1 MSSRKRRFRWQR
13 WGWMRRL
20 AAGLAVL
27 AALAPLAAAL
37 FYAFAVRP
45 DRQSVPYRRAMERL
59 RANRSVAR
67 LLGAPV
73 ETGWWVR
80 GHAGADSA
88 RLAVPVSGS
97 RSEGILRVEAQRAG
111 NGAWTF
117 SHLVLDVTD
126 NTMRLSLLEK
136 ERRRKK
142 QSPPPPIK
150 VPPRYQE

>member
-1 MSSRKRRFRWQR
+1 MVHSAVASRN
-13 WGWMRRL
+13 G
-20 AAGLAVL
+20 AAPGLA
-27 AALAPLAAAL
+27 
-37 FYAFAVRP
+37 
-45 DRQSVPYRRAMERL
+45 
-59 RANRSVAR
+59 
-67 LLGAPV
+67 LGAVFLLLPIL
-73 ETGWWVR
+73 GWWVR